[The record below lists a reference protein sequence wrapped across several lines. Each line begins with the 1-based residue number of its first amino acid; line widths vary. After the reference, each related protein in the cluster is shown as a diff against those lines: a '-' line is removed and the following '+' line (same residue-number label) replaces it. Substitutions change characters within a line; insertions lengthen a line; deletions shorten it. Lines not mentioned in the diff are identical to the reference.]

1 MVSLQV
7 DGWLHERQPAPDLT
21 AVLRCA
27 WRGNL
32 LDFRTPLPDECLD
45 LTWIDDGTLWLSG
58 PESKSWTPGKPTGV
72 TAVGVRF
79 QPGVGPAVLGLA
91 ASEVRDARVR
101 VEQLWGD
108 GAAREM
114 AERLAL
120 QPDDRG
126 RTRELER
133 AVRRLAVDARPVDE
147 VGLQVAAGIGRT
159 QPHSVRQ
166 LARSTGLSERQL
178 LRRCTAAFG
187 YGPARLAR
195 ILRLQR
201 AVHQARSSPRPAR
214 LVDLATAAGYVDQ
227 QHLAH
232 EVQAI
237 MGMTPTLLVRP
248 GDVRSAQDWR
258 RAQRQ

>member
-7 DGWLHERQPAPDLT
+7 DRWLQERRPAPDLT
-21 AVLRCA
+21 AVLRCV
-27 WRGNL
+27 WRGDL
-32 LDFRTPLPDECLD
+32 RDFRTPLPDECLD

-58 PESKSWTPGKPTGV
+58 PESRSWSPEEPTGV

-79 QPGVGPAVLGLA
+79 QPGVGPAALGLA

-101 VEQLWGD
+101 MDEVWGD
-108 GAAREM
+108 RAAREM

-120 QPDDRG
+120 QTDDRG

-147 VGLQVAAGIGRT
+147 VGRQVAAGIGGT
-159 QPHSVRQ
+159 QPLPVRQ

-201 AVHQARSSPRPAR
+201 TLYQARSSPRPAR

-232 EVQAI
+232 EAQAI
-237 MGMTPTLLVRP
+237 MGTTPTVLLRAS
-248 GDVRSAQDWR
+248 DVRSVQDR
-258 RAQRQ
+258 PRAQRE

>member
-7 DGWLHERQPAPDLT
+7 DRWLQEREPAPDLT

-27 WRGNL
+27 WQGDL
-32 LDFRTPLPDECLD
+32 LDFRTPVPDECLD

-58 PESKSWTPGKPTGV
+58 PETRSWTPDVPTGV
-72 TAVGVRF
+72 AAVGVRF
-79 QPGVGPAVLGLA
+79 LPGVGPAVLGLA
-91 ASEVRDARVR
+91 ASELCDVR
-101 VEQLWGD
+101 VPVADLWGD
-108 GAAREM
+108 RVAREL

-126 RTRELER
+126 RTLELER
-133 AVRRLAVDARPVDE
+133 AVRRRAVDARPVDD
-147 VGLQVAAGIGRT
+147 VGRAVAAGVGRT
-159 QPHSVRQ
+159 QPRSVRQ

-195 ILRLQR
+195 IRRLHR
-201 AVHQARSSPRPAR
+201 ALHQARASPRPAG
-214 LVDLATAAGYVDQ
+214 LVDLATAAGYADQ

-232 EVQAI
+232 EVRAL
-237 MGMTPTLLVRP
+237 MGMTPTRLLRA
-248 GDVRSAQDWR
+248 GDVRSVQDRR